1 MLYLWGLK
9 PRLGLVHLNLNFDCD
24 WLIQSTT
31 LNVIDLLHCPMTTW
45 CFFKPITI
53 EKIVI
58 FVLTI
63 TLPFM
68 HNNRHFRVL
77 GNFDKNFIRTFS
89 LGSLAKYISFT

>member
-31 LNVIDLLHCPMTTW
+31 LNVIDLLHCPTTTW

-58 FVLTI
+58 FVINNHFTI
-63 TLPFM
+63 HAQQQTLSCI
-68 HNNRHFRVL
+68 
-77 GNFDKNFIRTFS
+77 G
-89 LGSLAKYISFT
+89 

>member
-58 FVLTI
+58 FVINNHFTI
-63 TLPFM
+63 HAQQQRLSCI
-68 HNNRHFRVL
+68 
-77 GNFDKNFIRTFS
+77 G
-89 LGSLAKYISFT
+89 